1 MHIKFLDLSLPTR
14 QIQVEYLASV
24 EKLLDKGNF
33 VLTQEVKH
41 FEEQWAKAVGTKYCV
56 GVSSGADALL
66 LSLLAVGIGQGDE
79 VITQG
84 NAYNASVVAILRA
97 GATPRFAD
105 INPETLTINIKE
117 VEKLITPKTK
127 AILPVHLYGT
137 GNDMPAIMQIAKK
150 HHLKVLEDCAQ
161 AHLAEIN
168 GKKLGT
174 YGDIAAFSFYPTKNL
189 GAFGDA
195 GAIVL
200 NDNEIYEKLIALRN
214 LGQKEKNNHAYLGF
228 NNRLD
233 PIQAIALSLKLKY
246 LPDLTKER
254 QEAGEYY
261 NRLIEK
267 KGLNVKYQK
276 TLPGHSHVYHLYPI
290 LFAHVDRAATQNM
303 LLSQGVETGVYY
315 PVPVYKQP
323 FYRSAHVDNCPVTEE
338 VCKNILCLPMYFGI
352 TKEEQE
358 YVIDSLKM
366 TLENGK

>member
-1 MHIKFLDLSLPTR
+1 MHVKFLDLSLPTG
-14 QIQVEYLASV
+14 QVQTEYLAAV
-24 EKLLDKGNF
+24 KKLLDKGSF
-33 VLTQEVKH
+33 VLTEEVKD
-41 FEEQWAKAVGTKYCV
+41 FEQEWAKVVGTKYCV

-66 LSLLAVGIGQGDE
+66 LSLLALGIGPGDE
-79 VITQG
+79 VIIQG

-105 INPETLTINIKE
+105 IDPETLTLNIEE

-137 GNDMPAIMQIAKK
+137 GNNMPAIMQIAKNRN
-150 HHLKVLEDCAQ
+150 LKVLEDCAQ

-168 GKKLGT
+168 GKMVGSF
-174 YGDIAAFSFYPTKNL
+174 GDIAAFSFYPTKNL

-200 NDNEIYEKLIALRN
+200 NDSEIYEKLIALRN
-214 LGQKEKNNHAYLGF
+214 LGQKEKNNHIYLGF

-233 PIQAIALSLKLKY
+233 PIQAMALSLKLKR
-246 LPDLTKER
+246 LPALTKER
-254 QEAGEYY
+254 EEAGEYY

-267 KGLNVKYQK
+267 KGINIKYQK

-290 LFAHVDRAATQNM
+290 LLAAGDRSAIQNR

-323 FYRSAHVDNCPVTEE
+323 FYKNTIDACPVTDPICE
-338 VCKNILCLPMYFGI
+338 NILCLPMYFGI

-358 YVIDSLKM
+358 YVIDSLKT

>member
-1 MHIKFLDLSLPTR
+1 MHVKFLDLSLPTR
-14 QIQVEYLASV
+14 QIQTEYLASV
-24 EKLLDKGNF
+24 EKLLDKGSF
-33 VLTQEVKH
+33 VLTEEVKH
-41 FEEQWAKAVGTKYCV
+41 FEEQWAKTIGAKYCV

-66 LSLLAVGIGQGDE
+66 LSLLALGIGPGDE

-97 GATPRFAD
+97 GATPRFVD
-105 INPETLTINIKE
+105 ITRDTLTINIGE

-137 GNDMPAIMQIAKK
+137 GNDMPAIMQMAKK

-161 AHLAEIN
+161 AHMAEIN
-168 GKKLGT
+168 GQKVGSF
-174 YGDIAAFSFYPTKNL
+174 GDIAAFSFYPTKNL

-195 GAIVL
+195 GAIVV
-200 NDNEIYEKLIALRN
+200 NDTEIYEKLIALRN
-214 LGQKEKNNHAYLGF
+214 LGQKEKNNHIYLGF

-233 PIQAIALSLKLKY
+233 PIQALALSLKLKY
-246 LPDLTKER
+246 LPVLTKER
-254 QEAGEYY
+254 QAAGEYY
-261 NRLIEK
+261 NRLIGK

-290 LFAHVDRAATQNM
+290 LLTDRDRAAIQNM
-303 LLSQGVETGVYY
+303 LLAQGVETGIYY

-323 FYRSAHVDNCPVTEE
+323 FYKNAYVDNCPVTEE

-352 TKEEQE
+352 TREEQE
-358 YVIDSLKM
+358 FVIEVLWKN
-366 TLENGK
+366 THE